1 MNDGKLGVELTL
13 PGDAYQQ
20 IDRIVKYGILVIG
33 LTFTTIFVVGLL
45 KSSRTH
51 FVQYLLVGA
60 ALCLFYLLAL
70 SLAEQIR
77 FLYAY
82 AIASAVDIGMIA
94 LYLGRTVSRFVG
106 FLVGTVLSAIY
117 AYMYML
123 LQMEDYVLLSGTV
136 GLFVAL
142 GLVMYAT
149 RNVDWFSI
157 GQRIDNAVRPEPNG
171 DAAQMS

>member
-1 MNDGKLGVELTL
+1 
-13 PGDAYQQ
+13 
-20 IDRIVKYGILVIG
+20 
-33 LTFTTIFVVGLL
+33 
-45 KSSRTH
+45 
-51 FVQYLLVGA
+51 
-60 ALCLFYLLAL
+60 
-70 SLAEQIR
+70 
-77 FLYAY
+77 
-82 AIASAVDIGMIA
+82 MIA

-106 FLVGTVLSAIY
+106 FLTGAVLSAIY

-157 GQRIDNAVRPEPNG
+157 GQRIDNAVRR
-171 DAAQMS
+171 SRTVTRRR